1 MKYKFKV
8 LGSIWAKA
16 TNFKIIN
23 IKILL
28 EARRPDKIRWNNR
41 KEEEGLALGH
51 SNI

>member
-16 TNFKIIN
+16 TDFKIIN
-23 IKILL
+23 IKMLL
-28 EARRPDKIRWNNR
+28 EAGRPAKIKWNNR
-41 KEEEGLALGH
+41 KEDKGLALGH

>member
-16 TNFKIIN
+16 TNFKITN

-28 EARRPDKIRWNNR
+28 EAGRPAKIKWNNR
-41 KEEEGLALGH
+41 KEDEGLALGH